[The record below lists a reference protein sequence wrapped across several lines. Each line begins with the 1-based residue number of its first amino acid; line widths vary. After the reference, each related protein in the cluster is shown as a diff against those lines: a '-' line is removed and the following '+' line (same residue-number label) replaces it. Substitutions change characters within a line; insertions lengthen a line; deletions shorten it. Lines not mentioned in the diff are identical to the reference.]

1 MAQCLTFNSKT
12 TDGPKI
18 SLWPFSK
25 FFGLNYLPLNSGA
38 CRKITLGTLTLVHK
52 FDMEKVITGSANT
65 PKDSKDNV
73 TVGQQF

>member
-1 MAQCLTFNSKT
+1 MVSVSFGIGRKLRPIFSFGFGI
-12 TDGPKI
+12 GPKPKRWFHSYTR
-18 SLWPFSK
+18 SL
-25 FFGLNYLPLNSGA
+25 
-38 CRKITLGTLTLVHK
+38 ITQLTLVHK